1 MSDVKIIKPIAK
13 YANSTGNF
21 PLTTTVKP
29 LAVAGTTLKEGSVV
43 YLLHQLPYNFLL
55 TDFYDHNQHYNRIPI
70 HGWNQHLIG
79 PGLFQEWILAI
90 KSART
95 PDEQNIEL
103 FQSTE
108 TNLFGFRTTRLVVP
122 DEPLLAWF
130 SLPQLRT
137 ICEKIK
143 LTKVFKVEE
152 LLKSTRCP
160 RCKIE
165 QNYLNVL
172 VAHVLLDQC
181 QDPTPPALN
190 LNLNLSERIFVH
202 TSPTKKRLMDFSSI
216 KRSSSSSSPR
226 SSSNINENQ
235 KNEDMKEKDH
245 QQQQPP
251 PPQPPLAFST
261 NDVSSYKMSV
271 LDGTHALEFT
281 SLDNDGRQRKA
292 HLCLFCGKVYNRKYG
307 LKIHL
312 RTHTGYKPLQCRV
325 CFRPFSD
332 PSNLNK
338 HIRLHST
345 AASSSSS
352 SLTPTNTLSASSFVT
367 HKRSFEEQEESNIDS
382 DNSNINTLD
391 DDDDDDDD

>member
-13 YANSTGNF
+13 YANVTGNF
-21 PLTTTVKP
+21 PLTTAIKP
-29 LAVAGTTLKEGSVV
+29 LAVAGTALKEGSVV

-55 TDFYDHNQHYNRIPI
+55 TDFYDHNLHYNKIPI
-70 HGWNQHLIG
+70 HGWSQHLIG

-95 PDEQNIEL
+95 PDEQNVEL

-160 RCKIE
+160 RCKVE

-181 QDPTPPALN
+181 HDPIPS
-190 LNLNLSERIFVH
+190 LNLSLNERIFVH
-202 TSPTKKRLMDFSSI
+202 TSPSKKRLMDFSSI
-216 KRSSSSSSPR
+216 KRSSSPSPR
-226 SSSNINENQ
+226 SNSTNP
-235 KNEDMKEKDH
+235 KNEDVKEKDH
-245 QQQQPP
+245 HQQQQQPSQQSLP
-251 PPQPPLAFST
+251 PIAFST

-345 AASSSSS
+345 TTTAAASSSSS
-352 SLTPTNTLSASSFVT
+352 SITPTNTLSSSSFVA
-367 HKRSFEEQEESNIDS
+367 HKRPYEEQEESNTDS
-382 DNSNINTLD
+382 DNSNLHTLD
-391 DDDDDDDD
+391 DDEEN

>member
-1 MSDVKIIKPIAK
+1 MSNVKIIKPIAK
-13 YANSTGNF
+13 YANVNGSF
-21 PLTTTVKP
+21 PPPTTIKP
-29 LAVAGTTLKEGSVV
+29 LAVAATTLKEGSVV

-55 TDFYDHNQHYNRIPI
+55 TDFYDHNQHYNKIPI
-70 HGWNQHLIG
+70 HCWNQHLIG

-103 FQSTE
+103 FQSSE
-108 TNLFGFRTTRLVVP
+108 TNVFGFRTTRLIVP

-143 LTKVFKVEE
+143 LAKIFKVEE

-181 QDPTPPALN
+181 RDSTSSISMN
-190 LNLNLSERIFVH
+190 LNEHLLVH
-202 TSPTKKRLMDFSSI
+202 TTPTKKYAVDVSSTKKSSLSPRPNSIINDKQKDEEIIEKHDEPQKPITFSS
-216 KRSSSSSSPR
+216 
-226 SSSNINENQ
+226 
-235 KNEDMKEKDH
+235 
-245 QQQQPP
+245 
-251 PPQPPLAFST
+251 
-261 NDVSSYKMSV
+261 NDVSSCKMSV

-292 HLCLFCGKVYNRKYG
+292 HLCLFCGKIYNRKYG

-345 AASSSSS
+345 ASSSSS
-352 SLTPTNTLSASSFVT
+352 SVS
-367 HKRSFEEQEESNIDS
+367 HKRPFEEQEELNIDS
-382 DNSNINTLD
+382 DSSNVNAMD
-391 DDDDDDDD
+391 DN

>member
-1 MSDVKIIKPIAK
+1 MSNVKIIKPIPK
-13 YANSTGNF
+13 YANVVNGNS
-21 PLTTTVKP
+21 PQTTATIKP
-29 LAVAGTTLKEGSVV
+29 LAVAATTLKEGSVV

-55 TDFYDHNQHYNRIPI
+55 TDFYDHNQHYNKIPI
-70 HGWNQHLIG
+70 HAWNQHLIG
-79 PGLFQEWILAI
+79 PGLFQEWIIAI

-95 PDEQNIEL
+95 PDEQNLEL

-108 TNLFGFRTTRLVVP
+108 TSLFGFRTTRLVLP

-130 SLPQLRT
+130 SLPQLRS

-143 LTKVFKVEE
+143 LTKIFKVEE

-160 RCKIE
+160 RCKVE
-165 QNYLNVL
+165 QHYLNVL

-181 QDPTPPALN
+181 RDATSSVN
-190 LNLNLSERIFVH
+190 LNERLFVH
-202 TSPTKKRLMDFSSI
+202 ASPTKKCSIDFPLS
-216 KRSSSSSSPR
+216 KRSLPSPPPV
-226 SSSNINENQ
+226 NPLIHEKQ
-235 KNEDMKEKDH
+235 KDEEIKEKPDDLQH
-245 QQQQPP
+245 PIP
-251 PPQPPLAFST
+251 FASS
-261 NDVSSYKMSV
+261 DVSSYKMSV

-345 AASSSSS
+345 ATTSSSSS
-352 SLTPTNTLSASSFVT
+352 SVS
-367 HKRSFEEQEESNIDS
+367 HKRPFEEQEELNMDS
-382 DNSNINTLD
+382 SDSSNINTLD
-391 DDDDDDDD
+391 DN

>member
-1 MSDVKIIKPIAK
+1 MSDVKIVKPIAK
-13 YANSTGNF
+13 YANVNVNI
-21 PLTTTVKP
+21 PITTPMKP
-29 LAVAGTTLKEGSVV
+29 LAVAGTTLKEGSTV

-55 TDFYDHNQHYNRIPI
+55 TDFYDHNQHYNKIPI

-79 PGLFQEWILAI
+79 PGLFQEWILTI

-108 TNLFGFRTTRLVVP
+108 SNLFGFRTTRLVVP

-143 LTKVFKVEE
+143 LTKIFKVEE

-181 QDPTPPALN
+181 HDPTPSMN
-190 LNLNLSERIFVH
+190 INFNERLFVR
-202 TSPTKKRLMDFSSI
+202 TSPTKKRLMEFPSI
-216 KRSSSSSSPR
+216 KRSSSPSPR
-226 SSSNINENQ
+226 HNPIIIDKHNDE
-235 KNEDMKEKDH
+235 EIKEKD
-245 QQQQPP
+245 QQQPQQQLP
-251 PPQPPLAFST
+251 FSS

-345 AASSSSS
+345 TATASSSSTTTTTS
-352 SLTPTNTLSASSFVT
+352 TSILSSSFIS
-367 HKRSFEEQEESNIDS
+367 HKRAFEEQEESNMDS
-382 DNSNINTLD
+382 DNSNLNTLD
-391 DDDDDDDD
+391 DD

>member
-1 MSDVKIIKPIAK
+1 MSEVKIIKPIAK
-13 YANSTGNF
+13 YAN
-21 PLTTTVKP
+21 PPITTSFKLLP
-29 LAVAGTTLKEGSVV
+29 VAGTTLKEGSLV
-43 YLLHQLPYNFLL
+43 YLLRQLPQHFLL
-55 TDFYDHNQHYNRIPI
+55 TDFYDNTQHYNKIPI
-70 HGWNQHLIG
+70 HSWNQCLIG

-103 FQSTE
+103 FQSSE
-108 TNLFGFRTTRLVVP
+108 THIYGFRTTRLIVP

-143 LTKVFKVEE
+143 LTKIFKVEE

-160 RCKIE
+160 RCKID
-165 QNYLNVL
+165 QHYLNVL
-172 VAHVLLDQC
+172 VAHVLMNQC
-181 QDPTPPALN
+181 HDLTPSKN
-190 LNLNLSERIFVH
+190 VNCNEQIFIERLS
-202 TSPTKKRLMDFSSI
+202 TKNSSATHQNTI
-216 KRSSSSSSPR
+216 ISKT
-226 SSSNINENQ
+226 
-235 KNEDMKEKDH
+235 KNEEIKEKNHHRH
-245 QQQQPP
+245 QPQQPIE
-251 PPQPPLAFST
+251 FST

-281 SLDNDGRQRKA
+281 SLDTDGRQRKG
-292 HLCLFCGKVYNRKYG
+292 HLCLFCGKIYNRKYG

-312 RTHTGYKPLQCRV
+312 RTHTGYKPLRCRV

-345 AASSSSS
+345 SSSSS
-352 SLTPTNTLSASSFVT
+352 SSATNVLSSSSSFLLKT
-367 HKRSFEEQEESNIDS
+367 ASFDEQKALNISIESK
-382 DNSNINTLD
+382 TLED
-391 DDDDDDDD
+391 